1 MIEMFLIVKILQIIE
16 VFFFKNK
23 IEFMNGSGTK

>member
-1 MIEMFLIVKILQIIE
+1 MIEIFLIVKIIQITE
-16 VFFFKNK
+16 FFFFKNK